1 VTVNE
6 HGKMSEGLIV
16 SVSGIRGIVGRDLG
30 PDQALAFSRALAA
43 SAPAGPVIVGRDTRS
58 SGIMLGHA
66 VSAGL
71 LASGREVIDIGIVP
85 TPTCGLA
92 VRLLRGAAGIQ
103 ITASHNSA
111 EWNGL
116 KLFNRQGRVLSA
128 SDGRSIQQVFEN
140 RTAPSA
146 AWNQIGTSRTCGDAV
161 RWHRD
166 RVLDLV
172 DVKSIREMR
181 PRVFV
186 DANGGAGGALAID
199 LLEQMGCVV
208 IPHACDLRG
217 EFLHEPE
224 PIEANVREVGKLVR
238 WQSAQLGCVL
248 DPDADRLALF
258 DETGRYIGEELT
270 LALAALSRLEHE
282 RGPLVINLS
291 TSRVNEDIARQFGV
305 RCYRAA
311 VGEANVVDQMIKVK
325 AVLGGEGNGG
335 VIDPRVGFVRDPF
348 IALALILSL
357 AGRRQQTIGELVA
370 GLPVY
375 HMVKAKF
382 AIDRQKLPRLFEEL
396 CAHWPDARLDRGDG
410 LRLSWADRWL
420 NVRASNTEP
429 LVRVIAEA
437 PGVID
442 ATQMAHEVEERIKKA

>member
-1 VTVNE
+1 
-6 HGKMSEGLIV
+6 MAEGLIV
-16 SVSGIRGIVGRDLG
+16 SVSGIRGIIGRDLG
-30 PDQALAFSRALAA
+30 PHQALAFARALAE
-43 SAPAGPVIVGRDTRS
+43 SVPAGPIVLGRDTRP
-58 SGIMLGHA
+58 SGVMLAHA
-66 VSAGL
+66 VSAGI

-116 KLFNRQGRVLSA
+116 KLFNRHGRVLA
-128 SDGRSIQQVFEN
+128 AADGLSIQQAFEK
-140 RTAPSA
+140 RTATTA
-146 AWNQIGTSRTCGDAV
+146 AWNQIGTSRLCGDAV

-172 DVKSIREMR
+172 DVSPIRDLR

-270 LALAALSRLEHE
+270 LALAALARLEVE

-291 TSRVNEDIARQFGV
+291 TSRINEDIARQFGV
-305 RCYRAA
+305 RCYRTA
-311 VGEANVVDQMIKVK
+311 VGEANVVDQMVKVK

-348 IALALILSL
+348 IALGLILSL
-357 AGRRQQTIGELVA
+357 AGRRGQTIGELVA
-370 GLPVY
+370 GLPIY
-375 HMVKAKF
+375 HMVKAKYE
-382 AIDRQKLPRLFEEL
+382 IDGQQLPRLFEKL
-396 CAHWPDARLDRGDG
+396 CARWPDARLDRTDG
-410 LRLSWADRWL
+410 LRLSWADRWVH
-420 NVRASNTEP
+420 VRASNTEP
-429 LVRVIAEA
+429 LVRLIAEA
-437 PGVID
+437 PNMVD
-442 ATQMAHEVEERIKKA
+442 ASRLAHEVECQIMGG

>member
-1 VTVNE
+1 
-6 HGKMSEGLIV
+6 MAEGLIV

-30 PDQALAFSRALAA
+30 PDQGLAFARALAE
-43 SAPAGPVIVGRDTRS
+43 SAPAGPIVLGRDTRP
-58 SGIMLGHA
+58 SGVMLGHA
-66 VSAGL
+66 LSAGL

-111 EWNGL
+111 QWNGL
-116 KLFNRQGRVLSA
+116 KLFNRHGRVMAA
-128 SDGRSIQQVFEN
+128 SDGRSIQQAFEK
-140 RTAPSA
+140 RTATAA
-146 AWNQIGTSRTCGDAV
+146 AWNQLGTSRPCGDAV

-166 RVLDLV
+166 RVLELV
-172 DVKSIREMR
+172 DVRPIRDMR
-181 PRVFV
+181 PRVLV

-199 LLEQMGCVV
+199 LLEQMGCIV

-224 PIEANVREVGKLVR
+224 PIEANVSEVGKLVR

-270 LALAALSRLEHE
+270 LALAALSRLEDE
-282 RGPLVINLS
+282 RGPLVVNLS
-291 TSRVNEDIARQFGV
+291 TSHVNEDIARQFGV
-305 RCYRAA
+305 RCYRAP

-348 IALALILSL
+348 IALGLILGL
-357 AGRRQQTIGELVA
+357 ASRRELTIGELVA

-375 HMVKAKF
+375 HMVKAKCS
-382 AIDRQKLPRLFEEL
+382 IDREQLPRLFEAL
-396 CAHWPDARLDRGDG
+396 GARWPDARLDRSDG
-410 LRLSWADRWL
+410 LRLSWADRWVH
-420 NVRASNTEP
+420 VRASNTEP

-437 PGVID
+437 PSVID
-442 ATQMAHEVEERIKKA
+442 ANRLAQEVEERVDRG

>member
-1 VTVNE
+1 MDRMT
-6 HGKMSEGLIV
+6 EGLIV
-16 SVSGIRGIVGRDLG
+16 SVSGIRGVVGRDLG
-30 PDQALAFSRALAA
+30 PDQALGFARALAA
-43 SAPAGPVIVGRDTRS
+43 SAPAGPIILGRDTRP
-58 SGIMLGHA
+58 SGVMLGHA

-71 LASGREVIDIGIVP
+71 LASGREVIDIGMVP

-92 VRLLRGAAGIQ
+92 VRLLRGAAGIE
-103 ITASHNSA
+103 ITASHNGA
-111 EWNGL
+111 PWNGL
-116 KLFNRQGRVLSA
+116 KLFNRQGRVFAA
-128 SDGRSIQQVFEN
+128 SDGLLIQQAFEN
-140 RTAPSA
+140 RTATTA
-146 AWNQIGTSRTCGDAV
+146 AWNQIGTSRPCSDAV

-166 RVLDLV
+166 RVLDLI
-172 DVKSIREMR
+172 DANPIRDMR

-199 LLEQMGCVV
+199 LLEQMGCIA
-208 IPHACDLRG
+208 IPHACDMRG

-270 LALAALSRLEHE
+270 LALAALSRLEDE

-305 RCYRAA
+305 RCYRAP

-348 IALALILSL
+348 IALGLILSL
-357 AGRRQQTIGELVA
+357 AGRRQQTISELVA

-375 HMVKAKF
+375 HMVKAKYS
-382 AIDRQKLPRLFEEL
+382 IDRDHLPRLFEGL
-396 CAHWPDARLDRGDG
+396 CARWPDARLDRTDG
-410 LRLSWADRWL
+410 LRLSWADRW
-420 NVRASNTEP
+420 VHARASNTEP

-437 PGVID
+437 PNMI
-442 ATQMAHEVEERIKKA
+442 AANRLQEEVAGQIKSG